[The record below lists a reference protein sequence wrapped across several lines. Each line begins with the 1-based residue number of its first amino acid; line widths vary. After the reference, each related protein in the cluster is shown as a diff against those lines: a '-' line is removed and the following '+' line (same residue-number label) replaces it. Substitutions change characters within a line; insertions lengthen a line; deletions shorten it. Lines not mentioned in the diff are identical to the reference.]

1 MINWGECF
9 CMKDLASFKN
19 QIFKYGII
27 IAVLCQLISLPF
39 LGLNPQF
46 SYGLALGTAIA
57 IVNFTILEF
66 TLKKA
71 IEDRKGS
78 LAFVGYLIR
87 LAVYG
92 GAFYISMQVSLISG
106 MATLIGF
113 MTLKL
118 AIYYLHGFKAKFS
131 ENRKVSPEVQAA
143 YQRRDAARD
152 AKERSG
158 IRKMIK
164 DELGFK
170 EDAEFFKTFEEEE
183 APGKTYRKYR
193 RRKLSK

>member
-1 MINWGECF
+1 MLNWGECF
-9 CMKDLASFKN
+9 CMKNLTSFKN

-66 TLKKA
+66 TLKKV

-92 GAFYISMQVSLISG
+92 GAFYISMRVSLISG

-118 AIYYLHGFKAKFS
+118 AIYYLHGIKAKFS
-131 ENRKVSPEVQAA
+131 ENRKVSPEVQAE
-143 YQRRDAARD
+143 YERMDAARD

-158 IRKMIK
+158 IRKTIK

-170 EDAEFFKTFEEEE
+170 DDAEFFKTFEEEE